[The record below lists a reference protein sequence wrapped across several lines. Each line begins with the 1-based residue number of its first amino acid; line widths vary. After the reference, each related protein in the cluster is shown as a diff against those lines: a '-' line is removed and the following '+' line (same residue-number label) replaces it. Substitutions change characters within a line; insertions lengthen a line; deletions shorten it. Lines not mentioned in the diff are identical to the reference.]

1 METTK
6 KTNQTVLI
14 TGASWGFGYELAKK
28 FAEDGYNL
36 VLVARSED
44 RLNEIATDFKSKYGI
59 KIFVLVKDL
68 FSPSAPDE
76 IHQQMLDNTIQIDI
90 LVNNAGVGTYGQFS
104 EIETQKDL
112 NLVQLNVVV
121 VTHMTKLFLKDM
133 IARKQG
139 KILNVASMA
148 AYLPGPYMATYFA
161 SKSYVKS
168 FTESVNEEVKGSGVS
183 LMALCP
189 GVAATK
195 FQETAENKNA
205 LIGGAKGTKFMS
217 AEEVIEGAYAD
228 FKKGKS
234 LSTPGASTKVMSYIV
249 PFLPTSLML
258 KFVKK
263 FNSSPDIKPY

>member
-1 METTK
+1 MAYINRNNE
-6 KTNQTVLI
+6 TVLI

-28 FAEDGYNL
+28 FAQDGYNL

-44 RLNEIATDFKSKYGI
+44 RLNEIAKDFEPKYGI
-59 KIFVLVKDL
+59 KVSVLAKDL

-76 IHQQMLDNTIQIDI
+76 IHQQMLDDNTQIDV
-90 LVNNAGVGTYGQFS
+90 LVNNAGFGTYGQFS
-104 EIETQKDL
+104 EIETEKDL

-139 KILNVASMA
+139 RILNVASMA

-195 FQETAENKNA
+195 FQETAENEKA
-205 LIGGAKGTKFMS
+205 LIGGTIDALVMS
-217 AEEVIEGAYAD
+217 AEDVIDGAYAD
-228 FKKGKS
+228 FQKGKS
-234 LSTPGASTKVMSYIV
+234 LSIPGASNKLMSYFV

-258 KFVKK
+258 KAIKM
-263 FNSSPDIKPY
+263 FNNSGDIKPY